1 MDILAIIY
9 KIKEFV
15 VTGIHNF
22 PLVIA
27 MTSLVLA
34 CATSNMGY
42 IVLFTFLSFI
52 IPSLVWVL
60 NIISPY
66 VQRLI
71 NWLISLVSEYR
82 IPFEVTTEATCRI
95 APQTGAGAIS
105 TFPTFWLSSLFFV
118 FFFTFW
124 NGLKI
129 YQFQNSP
136 DADPD
141 KVYSRKAQA
150 IIGMTTSIAFFLIF
164 IFWRIKTGCETW
176 FGGITASLFGL
187 FAIGFFEAC
196 HRCNLLRIVDL
207 YGVGSRLMPISATSI
222 DTQVCFPVDSVSSN
236 K

>member
-9 KIKEFV
+9 KIKEFF

-34 CATSNMGY
+34 CATSNMGF

-52 IPSLVWVL
+52 IPLLVWVQ

-66 VQRLI
+66 VQRLM
-71 NWLISLVSEYR
+71 NWILALFSDYK
-82 IPFEVTTEATCRI
+82 IPFDITTDATCRI
-95 APQTGAGAIS
+95 ATQTGPGPIS
-105 TFPTFWLSSLFFV
+105 TFPTFWLSALFFV

-136 DADPD
+136 EADKD

-150 IIGMTTSIAFFLIF
+150 IIGMTASIAFFLIF
-164 IFWRIKTGCETW
+164 FIWRIMTGCEHW
-176 FGGITASLFGL
+176 FGILGATLYGVL
-187 FAIGFFEAC
+187 AIVFFEAC
-196 HRCNLLRIVDL
+196 HQCNLLRIVDL

-222 DTQVCFPVDSVSSN
+222 DTQVCFSVDNISQ

>member
-9 KIKEFV
+9 KIKEFF

-34 CATSNMGY
+34 CATSNMGFV
-42 IVLFTFLSFI
+42 VLFTFLSFI
-52 IPSLVWVL
+52 IPLLVWVQ

-66 VQRLI
+66 VQRLM
-71 NWLISLVSEYR
+71 NWILALFSDYK
-82 IPFEVTTEATCRI
+82 IPFDITTDATCRI
-95 APQTGAGAIS
+95 ATQTGPGPIS
-105 TFPTFWLSSLFFV
+105 TFPTFWLSALFFV

-150 IIGMTTSIAFFLIF
+150 IIGMTASIAFFLIF
-164 IFWRIKTGCETW
+164 FIWRIMTGCEHW
-176 FGGITASLFGL
+176 FGILGAALYGVL
-187 FAIGFFEAC
+187 AIGFFEAC

-207 YGVGSRLMPISATSI
+207 YGVGSRLMPISATTI
-222 DTQVCFPVDSVSSN
+222 DTQVCFPIN